1 RIFRLQMV
9 GHDAAVE
16 GLPET
21 VCRDETE
28 AARAA
33 GTDCLGGPMP
43 PVHDV
48 VRAFRDL
55 RISLTQRFGITVAEF
70 GTHHPVP
77 NEGWVANNEIG
88 LRPRRRVRIHI
99 PKDCSPRGFI
109 GHFFA
114 GRRVDAHRA
123 LIPLGTN
130 GAARVPRRLFAIVG
144 QERIA
149 AFDVVEALD
158 DGLWRKGGRAPGPE
172 IPLQITDPEHEVR
185 DDSGTRI
192 QLQAEQ
198 LMRIDRHAGFGENE
212 LRFSE
217 AFQYFDHF
225 AFQALQVFESYIEKV
240 AAAAGG
246 VQDIEAA
253 EIAAELVD
261 GFAGSVHIS

>member
-70 GTHHPVP
+70 GAHHPVP
-77 NEGWVANNEIG
+77 NEGWVADNEVG
-88 LRPRRRVRIHI
+88 LMPRGRARIQI
-99 PKDCSPRGFI
+99 AKERSPRGFV

-114 GRRVDAHRA
+114 GDWMNAHRA
-123 LIPLGTN
+123 LVPLGAN
-130 GAARVPRRLFAIVG
+130 GAACIPRGLFAVVS

-149 AFDVVEALD
+149 AFDVVE
-158 DGLWRKGGRAPGPE
+158 
-172 IPLQITDPEHEVR
+172 
-185 DDSGTRI
+185 
-192 QLQAEQ
+192 
-198 LMRIDRHAGFGENE
+198 
-212 LRFSE
+212 
-217 AFQYFDHF
+217 
-225 AFQALQVFESYIEKV
+225 
-240 AAAAGG
+240 
-246 VQDIEAA
+246 
-253 EIAAELVD
+253 
-261 GFAGSVHIS
+261 